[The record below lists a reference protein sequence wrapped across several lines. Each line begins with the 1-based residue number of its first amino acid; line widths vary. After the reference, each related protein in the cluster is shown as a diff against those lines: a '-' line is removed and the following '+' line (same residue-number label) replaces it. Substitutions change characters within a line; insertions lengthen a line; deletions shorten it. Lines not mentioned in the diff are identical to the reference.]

1 LREDGNMLKRRFRS
15 NTYLGVDIGSA
26 AIKAVELNPGD
37 KTMSV
42 RAVGAVATP
51 PDAMQ
56 EGRITNPHAIG
67 RALRKMLSNA
77 GIRTRQAVTAV
88 SGQVAIVR
96 EVRMPN
102 LPAAELKQAARFE
115 VERYLPYPIAE
126 VTYDVG
132 VIGEVKEEGN
142 TRLDVLVV
150 AARSDVLNQHV
161 AALRAAGLEPIVV
174 DMEPFALARAMVGGN
189 GSGQHLVIYIH
200 VGAANTAIV
209 IVDGTTPRVMRNVA
223 FGGNTFTRLLAERL
237 GVDFDKAEAVKL
249 HLGTGSK
256 DGASK
261 LDPQQLEE
269 VLMTGLRDLTTE
281 VRRSLEYYGGRYMGA
296 VPERAVVTGGGALLP
311 GLTKYLSI
319 ELDVP
324 VEVGDPFEGLAK
336 SQKFTGAELASQSG
350 AMLAVAVGLAQREA
364 EGP

>member
-1 LREDGNMLKRRFRS
+1 LRS
-15 NTYLGVDIGSA
+15 TAYLGVDIGSA
-26 AIKAVELNPGD
+26 GIKAVELTPGG
-37 KTMSV
+37 KTMNV
-42 RAVGAVATP
+42 RALGVVPTP
-51 PDAMQ
+51 PDSVQ
-56 EGRITNPHAIG
+56 EGRIMNPQAIG
-67 RALRKMLSNA
+67 RALRKMLNSA
-77 GIRTRQAVTAV
+77 GVRTRQAVASV
-88 SGQVAIVR
+88 NGQVAIVR

-102 LPAAELKQAARFE
+102 LPPADLKQAARFE

-132 VIGEVKEEGN
+132 VIGEVKEEGS
-142 TRLDVLVV
+142 TRVDVLVV

-161 AALRAAGLEPIVV
+161 AALRSAGLVPIIL
-174 DMEPFALARAMVGGN
+174 DMEPFALARAMTGGGN
-189 GSGQHLVIYIH
+189 GPGDRLVIYIH
-200 VGAANTAIV
+200 IGAANTAIV
-209 IVDGTTPRVMRNVA
+209 IVDGTVPRVMRNVA

-237 GVDFDKAEAVKL
+237 GVDFDKAEALKL
-249 HLGTGSK
+249 RLGAGAK
-256 DGASK
+256 DGAAAK

-336 SQKFTGAELASQSG
+336 TQKFAGAELASQAG
-350 AMLAVAVGLAQREA
+350 AMLAVAVELDERGG